1 MPGEKTE
8 QPTEQRIREA
18 RKKGQ
23 VFQSRDITQAISFLT
38 GASIVAGAGAI
49 FIQQLTAF
57 LRESFQPEL
66 IAAPLEPALLLDR
79 TGAAFQRWMQI
90 SLPVAGALAAVTAV
104 TIFLQVKALF
114 SFEIVKPKFE
124 KINPLEGFKNIFFSA
139 KTYIQLGKSIVSF
152 AIVLTIAYFYIKDSL
167 YSATAASRLSLFEA
181 AGLGGELL
189 AGLLLRAG
197 GVFLILGAADYF
209 LQKHLY
215 MKGQMMS
222 KEDVKQEYKQNEG
235 DPHIKQMR
243 RHLHEEA
250 LKGAAVKNV
259 AGAAVVV
266 VNPTHIAV
274 ALAYDSATMNAPRVV
289 AKGAG
294 DLATRIREL
303 AAEYKVPILQNVSLA
318 RRLHAVGLEQE
329 IPEELFD
336 AVAEVLQW
344 VYQLRKERGE

>member
-8 QPTEQRIREA
+8 QPTDQRIREA
-18 RKKGQ
+18 RRKGQ

-38 GASIVAGAGAI
+38 GAAIVAGAGAL
-49 FIQQLTAF
+49 FIQQLTG
-57 LRESFQPEL
+57 LMRENLQPEL
-66 IAAPLEPALLLDR
+66 IASPLEPALMLER
-79 TGAAFQRWMQI
+79 MGAAFRRWMQL
-90 SLPVAGALAAVTAV
+90 SLPVAGALAAVTAM

-114 SFEIVKPKFE
+114 SFEVVKPKFE
-124 KINPLEGFKNIFFSA
+124 KINPLEGFKKIFFSA
-139 KTYIQLGKSIVSF
+139 RTYIQLAKSVIGF
-152 AIVLTIAYFYIKDSL
+152 AVVLTIAYFYIKDAL
-167 YSATAASRLSLFEA
+167 YDATVASRLSVFDA

-189 AGLLLRAG
+189 TGLLLRCGAA
-197 GVFLILGAADYF
+197 FLILGAADYF
-209 LQKHLY
+209 LQKYLY

-250 LKGAAVKNV
+250 LKGGAIRNV
-259 AGAAVVV
+259 PNATVVV

-274 ALAYDSATMNAPRVV
+274 ALAYDNATMNAPRVV

-294 DLATRIREL
+294 DLAARIREL
-303 AAEYKVPILQNVSLA
+303 AAEHKIPILQNVPLA

-329 IPEELFD
+329 IPEDLFD